1 MEDLVYLGKYIKLQR
16 ERRNLNISQLA
27 YKCNFS
33 RSYLSQIESGRV
45 IPSEKLNNTIDAI
58 FTCLNL
64 NYQNYLEK
72 GLCLQQDVD
81 DLLHY
86 IFYNLQEQRDALYS
100 KMRNEEED
108 YKSYKAFP
116 RYCLSKFV
124 YNVSMNNQTDSEL
137 DYLMK
142 SLLDN
147 INIFEIKDRSICY
160 TFVGIYYRQK
170 SNCDKSESF
179 LLESLKFGEFK
190 DITGITYYQL
200 SITQS
205 LKNSVAIALL
215 NIQKSILR
223 FKCDGN
229 FKCIIYSQAQEAII
243 LGRCGELERAEKV
256 LKEIL
261 NNYQL
266 NENFKKT
273 LLINLAQSNI
283 SLKKYEEA
291 LHILD
296 EINIVNDNVIF
307 MRLYVYYELSNKK
320 DFNEYYESNINN
332 IKTILFKQQTKIL
345 HMKINNEKQNEEY
358 LHLLLET
365 HSNDNLKYD
374 VDLRVFV
381 LDELIEYYEE
391 IGKYKLS
398 NKYLKEKIK
407 LYEA

>member
-124 YNVSMNNQTDSEL
+124 YNVYMNNQTDSEL

-229 FKCIIYSQAQEAII
+229 FKRIIYSQAQEAII

>member
-1 MEDLVYLGKYIKLQR
+1 M
-16 ERRNLNISQLA
+16 
-27 YKCNFS
+27 
-33 RSYLSQIESGRV
+33 
-45 IPSEKLNNTIDAI
+45 
-58 FTCLNL
+58 
-64 NYQNYLEK
+64 
-72 GLCLQQDVD
+72 
-81 DLLHY
+81 
-86 IFYNLQEQRDALYS
+86 
-100 KMRNEEED
+100 
-108 YKSYKAFP
+108 
-116 RYCLSKFV
+116 
-124 YNVSMNNQTDSEL
+124 
-137 DYLMK
+137 
-142 SLLDN
+142 
-147 INIFEIKDRSICY
+147 
-160 TFVGIYYRQK
+160 
-170 SNCDKSESF
+170 
-179 LLESLKFGEFK
+179 
-190 DITGITYYQL
+190 
-200 SITQS
+200 
-205 LKNSVAIALL
+205 
-215 NIQKSILR
+215 
-223 FKCDGN
+223 
-229 FKCIIYSQAQEAII
+229 
-243 LGRCGELERAEKV
+243 ERAEKV